1 MPDPLAAQI
10 KQLIAK
16 TIRLEDVDVSAIPD
30 DEPLVGSGLSIDSID
45 VLELVV
51 VLEKEYGLKISSSEE
66 ARAALGSVSSLVAY
80 IRAHCDP
87 SRLPPLS

>member
-1 MPDPLAAQI
+1 MPDPLAAHI
-10 KQLIAK
+10 KDLIAK
-16 TIRLEDVDVSAIPD
+16 TIRLEDVDVQTIPD
-30 DEPLVGSGLSIDSID
+30 NEPLVGSGLSIDSID

-66 ARAALGSVSSLVAY
+66 ARVALASVSSLVAY

-87 SRLPPLS
+87 ARLPPLS